1 MDRIPIYTDIENL
14 IEVFSIDRQ
23 TDLFYGMKRLVSKES
38 SLTFCSEESEIISH
52 PLFEHLAK
60 EFAAGDFMV
69 RYIDE
74 SESFLKSPFKTNLQE
89 RFLNKS
95 SILLS
100 NDNNRIN
107 ACVENNGFLLGGTG
121 QEAEIYAK
129 LNFHKDFFRANRILT
144 IGNEFLN
151 YHNLEPYIMPFTE
164 MIINEPYLF
173 VPERRDFDLE
183 QYLDN
188 NFKALFRSLFRKV
201 KNKVN
206 IVISTFVNE
215 HNQHESNWYDL
226 GSKSFNPLFN
236 YIKEYL
242 RQNLG
247 GARFKLWLIVSPM
260 ARQARHDR
268 YILTN
273 YQYIESGAGLTY
285 FDHRGNFINR
295 GEGIHLYSVMHDD
308 ARRTFF
314 PSVLDKI
321 QTQVINS
328 IKVTHPNRIFG
339 VENGDS
345 HFLKF
350 IISLF
355 QTGISDNVI
364 FDLLNEIKLEG

>member
-14 IEVFSIDRQ
+14 MEVFSIDRQ
-23 TDLFYGMKRLVSKES
+23 TELFYGLKRLISKES
-38 SLTFCSEESEIISH
+38 SLTFCSEESEVVAH
-52 PLFEHLAK
+52 PMYEHLAK
-60 EFAAGDFMV
+60 EFAAGDFIIN
-69 RYIDE
+69 YIDE
-74 SESFLKSPFKTNLQE
+74 NERFLKPPFKTNLQE

-100 NDNNRIN
+100 SDSARIN
-107 ACVENNGFLLGGTG
+107 GCVESNGFLLGGIG
-121 QEAEIYAK
+121 QEKEVYAK

-151 YHNLEPYIMPFTE
+151 YNNLHPYIMPFTE
-164 MIINEPYLF
+164 VIINEPYLF

-188 NFKALFRSLFRKV
+188 NFKALFSSLFHNA

-206 IVISTFVNE
+206 IIISTFVNE
-215 HNQHESNWYDL
+215 QHQHESHWYDL
-226 GSKSFNPLFN
+226 NSRSFSPLFN
-236 YIKEYL
+236 YIKDYL
-242 RQNLG
+242 RQKLG

-308 ARRTFF
+308 ARRTFL

-321 QTQVINS
+321 QNQVINS

-339 VENGDS
+339 MENGDS

-350 IISLF
+350 
-355 QTGISDNVI
+355 T
-364 FDLLNEIKLEG
+364 

>member
-23 TDLFYGMKRLVSKES
+23 TDLFYGLKKLVSKES
-38 SLTFCSEESEIISH
+38 SLTFCSEESEIIAH

-60 EFAAGDFMV
+60 EFAAGDFMI

-74 SESFLKSPFKTNLQE
+74 SENFLKSPFKTNLQE

-151 YHNLEPYIMPFTE
+151 YNNLEPYIMPFTE
-164 MIINEPYLF
+164 VIINEPYLF

-188 NFKALFRSLFRKV
+188 NFRALFRSLFRRA

-226 GSKSFNPLFN
+226 DSKSFSPLFD

-285 FDHRGNFINR
+285 FDHHGNFINR

-350 IISLF
+350 I
-355 QTGISDNVI
+355 
-364 FDLLNEIKLEG
+364 